1 MVFNIV
7 EWLVEKTALFPKW
20 LQIYIVLKKT
30 HIINKCFYVGLF
42 ALIPVLIA
50 LPIWVIFHGNIV
62 LGIILAIFVSGPLM
76 TVLLTGEESDVWY

>member
-20 LQIYIVLKKT
+20 LQIYIVL
-30 HIINKCFYVGLF
+30 IAYVGLF

-62 LGIILAIFVSGPLM
+62 LGIILAIFVSGPFM

>member
-20 LQIYIVLKKT
+20 LQIYIVL
-30 HIINKCFYVGLF
+30 IAYVGLF

>member
-1 MVFNIV
+1 MAFNIV
-7 EWLVEKTALFPKW
+7 EWLAEKTALFPKW
-20 LQIYIVLKKT
+20 LQIYIVL
-30 HIINKCFYVGLF
+30 IASVGLF

>member
-1 MVFNIV
+1 MVSNIV
-7 EWLVEKTALFPKW
+7 EWLVKKTALFPKW
-20 LQIYIVLKKT
+20 LQTYIVL
-30 HIINKCFYVGLF
+30 IAYVGLF

>member
-1 MVFNIV
+1 MVSNIV
-7 EWLVEKTALFPKW
+7 EWLAEKTALFPKW
-20 LQIYIVLKKT
+20 LQIYIVL
-30 HIINKCFYVGLF
+30 IASVGLF

-76 TVLLTGEESDVWY
+76 TVLLTGGRE

>member
-7 EWLVEKTALFPKW
+7 EWLAEKTALFPKW
-20 LQIYIVLKKT
+20 LQIYIVL
-30 HIINKCFYVGLF
+30 IASVGLF

>member
-20 LQIYIVLKKT
+20 LQIYIVL
-30 HIINKCFYVGLF
+30 IAYVGLF

-76 TVLLTGEESDVWY
+76 TVLLTGEESNVWY

>member
-20 LQIYIVLKKT
+20 LQIYIVL
-30 HIINKCFYVGLF
+30 IASVGLF

>member
-20 LQIYIVLKKT
+20 LQIYIVL
-30 HIINKCFYVGLF
+30 IAYVGLF

-62 LGIILAIFVSGPLM
+62 LGIILVIFVSGPLM

>member
-1 MVFNIV
+1 MVFNII

-20 LQIYIVLKKT
+20 LQIYIVL
-30 HIINKCFYVGLF
+30 IAYVGLF

-76 TVLLTGEESDVWY
+76 TVLLMGEESDVWY

>member
-7 EWLVEKTALFPKW
+7 EWMAEKTALFPKW
-20 LQIYIVLKKT
+20 LQIYIVL
-30 HIINKCFYVGLF
+30 IASVGLF
-42 ALIPVLIA
+42 ALISVLIA

>member
-7 EWLVEKTALFPKW
+7 EWLVEKTALFSKW
-20 LQIYIVLKKT
+20 LQIYIVL
-30 HIINKCFYVGLF
+30 IAYVGLF

>member
-20 LQIYIVLKKT
+20 LQIYIVL
-30 HIINKCFYVGLF
+30 IAYVGLF

-50 LPIWVIFHGNIV
+50 LPIWVFFHGNIV

>member
-20 LQIYIVLKKT
+20 LQIYIVL
-30 HIINKCFYVGLF
+30 IAYVGLF

-76 TVLLTGEESDVWY
+76 TVLLTGEENDVWY

>member
-20 LQIYIVLKKT
+20 LQIYIILIV
-30 HIINKCFYVGLF
+30 YVGLF

>member
-1 MVFNIV
+1 MVSNIV

-20 LQIYIVLKKT
+20 LQIYIVL
-30 HIINKCFYVGLF
+30 IAYVGLF

>member
-7 EWLVEKTALFPKW
+7 EWLAEKTALFPKW
-20 LQIYIVLKKT
+20 LQIYIVL
-30 HIINKCFYVGLF
+30 IASVGLF

-50 LPIWVIFHGNIV
+50 LPIWVIFHGNVV